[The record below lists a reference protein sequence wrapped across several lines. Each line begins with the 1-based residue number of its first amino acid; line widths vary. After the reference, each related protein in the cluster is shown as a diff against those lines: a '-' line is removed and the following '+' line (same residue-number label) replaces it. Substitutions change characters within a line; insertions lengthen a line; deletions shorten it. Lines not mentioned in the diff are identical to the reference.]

1 MQLLYRDKK
10 TCGTI
15 HKLFVKN
22 YRMNALES
30 RYTAPKLMSQL
41 VSGGGRGGGRNFIFL
56 QSKNQFALAV
66 NSLGFY

>member
-41 VSGGGRGGGRNFIFL
+41 VSGGGEGGEEILFFFNLRINL
-56 QSKNQFALAV
+56 HLP
-66 NSLGFY
+66 